1 MVLLW
6 PKANTN
12 LTRWSKLLKWWL
24 IKIYLKKTFVVMVIE
39 NTCGCK
45 KNTNTNIRT
54 KFQIVNA
61 KHMEVVSAK
70 YDIGVN
76 EVIKNGA

>member
-1 MVLLW
+1 MVAH
-6 PKANTN
+6 KN
-12 LTRWSKLLKWWL
+12 
-24 IKIYLKKTFVVMVIE
+24 ILKKTFVVMVIE